1 MANPKKKIAIITA
14 NYPYGETESFLHNEI
29 LYLAKYFD
37 IELYPISKNDINDVA
52 RKLPI
57 NVKYNKPFLSK
68 NKKERIINGFFNYSP
83 LFPYLKDIIILL
95 LKSNNIGQSFLQWFT
110 HFIAFRP
117 ILSSKFFVQMLNNN
131 NYNIIYFYWANIPI
145 NLIKDFN
152 NKTFIRVHG
161 AEVDFIRANNY
172 ICLIR
177 HRIVSNN
184 SITYLPISDNSFLN
198 INKIN
203 NNTNSIIS
211 RIGVYDNGLNR
222 VDHNEGLIRIVSCS
236 NVIPLKRIHLIINSL
251 HNIIEKKIEWIHFG
265 DGFMMNEILNLSK
278 KIPQNINVVFKGRVD
293 NDLVIKFYK
302 ENYIDLFI
310 NVSEVEGVPVSIME
324 AFSFGIPCFA
334 TDVGGTSE
342 IVNDSNGFLVK
353 KNFKLN
359 ELERVI
365 INIKE
370 TSKIK
375 ELRENS
381 RKTWNEKCNAKKNFE
396 DLVNIFNNN

>member
-1 MANPKKKIAIITA
+1 MNKKKIAIITA
-14 NYPYGETESFLHNEI
+14 NYPFGNTETFLHNEI
-29 LYLAKYFD
+29 LNLSNSFD
-37 IELYPISKNDINDVA
+37 IELFPMSKKNINDIS

-68 NKKERIINGFFNYSP
+68 NRKERIINGFFNSGP
-83 LFPYLKDIIILL
+83 LLPYLKDIIIIII
-95 LKSNNIGQSFLQWFT
+95 KSKNIKQSFLQWFT
-110 HFIAFRP
+110 HFTAFRP
-117 ILSSKFFVQMLNNN
+117 ILSSESFNQILNNN
-131 NYNIIYFYWANIPI
+131 YDVIYFYWANFPI
-145 NLIKDFN
+145 SLFN
-152 NKTFIRVHG
+152 NFNNNIFIRVHG
-161 AEVDFIRANNY
+161 AEVDFERANNY

-177 HRIVSNN
+177 HRIISNKN
-184 SITYLPISDNSFLN
+184 IKYLPISNNSFHN
-198 INKIN
+198 INKIKK
-203 NNTNSIIS
+203 TNSIIS
-211 RIGVYDNGLNR
+211 RIGVYDNGY
-222 VDHNEGLIRIVSCS
+222 NEVSGNENLIRIVSCS
-236 NVIPLKRIHLIINSL
+236 NIIPLKRIHLIINSL
-251 HNIIEKKIEWIHFG
+251 HSVIEKKIEWVHFG

-278 KIPQNINVVFKGRVD
+278 KLPQNINVVFKGRVD

-353 KNFKLN
+353 KHFELN

-370 TSKIK
+370 ISKIK
-375 ELRENS
+375 RLRENS
-381 RKTWNEKCNAKKNFE
+381 RKTWNEKYNAKINFD